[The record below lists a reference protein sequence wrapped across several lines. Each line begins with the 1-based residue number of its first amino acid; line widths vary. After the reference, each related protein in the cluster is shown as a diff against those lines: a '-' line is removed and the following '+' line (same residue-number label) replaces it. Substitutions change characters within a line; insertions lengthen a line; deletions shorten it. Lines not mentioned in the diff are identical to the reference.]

1 MMTRR
6 NFLTGTTGLLCGA
19 TVLPAWAGLVGDPR
33 TDLRPVLLLSEH
45 PDPRLPFSPREVS
58 LEHHPLSLERAAA
71 ISHQAEGPLSVDNYS
86 ALVALGTPAAI
97 FALRTQLGSRWRVVM
112 RGMHGAKAARLHE
125 IHAPASLAGSLAGAV
140 GAARDEY
147 DFAGNLLALDLDP
160 RELFKQKRISR
171 LHQAQCWADTA
182 RASLLALPGRAV

>member
-45 PDPRLPFSPREVS
+45 PDPRLPFSPRGYRS
-58 LEHHPLSLERAAA
+58 ST
-71 ISHQAEGPLSVDNYS
+71 
-86 ALVALGTPAAI
+86 TPESGACRGDFPPGGGAVVGRQLLCPGRSGDARRH

-112 RGMHGAKAARLHE
+112 RGHARRESCAVHE